1 MKLLKFSSIN
11 KITELFSYRNYLPK
25 SEALIRKPI
34 SLGLGGGGSGG
45 ASKIQC
51 ATGPGYCRKN
61 RYRSFDGTCNNLER
75 TAWGA
80 ANGRFDI

>member
-1 MKLLKFSSIN
+1 MFLLILF
-11 KITELFSYRNYLPK
+11 KIIFYRNFLPK
-25 SEALIRKPI
+25 SEPLIRKPI
-34 SLGLGGGGSGG
+34 SVGGGGSAGG
-45 ASKIQC
+45 GSTIQC

-80 ANGRFDI
+80 ANGRFVNESIHLN